1 MQFEMAVAGA
11 QRRPLG
17 LGFLHPVFPEHALA
31 GGNHRLDRIG
41 AEGLCNRDQC
51 HARRIASGVA
61 AGAGDFGANCRKPI
75 RSIYAFHFVN
85 ARNGSNFNGGP
96 KIVFTHFS
104 YVVEHRGWGST
115 MSDVPAESAK
125 ASRPNK
131 PILSI
136 RARLI
141 VVALLALAPLMLER
155 MRGLEQARAEHAELA
170 RGQVID
176 LAQSGVEAQ
185 REIVNSMRAL
195 LQVVARVYTRMAPDQ
210 SDCNQTL
217 ADLTSN
223 IPWLTGVAVAG
234 RDGRIKCE
242 TDPRA
247 VGLNVSDRPYFQNT
261 LRSHDFALSDYLIN
275 RFRQAP
281 ALFATFPVVKD
292 DGALTDVV
300 FASINLN
307 WIGKLAATA
316 ARREGTSMLLV
327 DGSGTLIAAST
338 DEGEIVGKNFAD
350 NALVREMLAK
360 DEGTM
365 TIAGLDASAASSPM
379 SACLGRKRGLPSAST
394 SASFTV
400 VSTATCASPTCSWRW
415 SPC

>member
-1 MQFEMAVAGA
+1 
-11 QRRPLG
+11 
-17 LGFLHPVFPEHALA
+17 
-31 GGNHRLDRIG
+31 
-41 AEGLCNRDQC
+41 
-51 HARRIASGVA
+51 
-61 AGAGDFGANCRKPI
+61 
-75 RSIYAFHFVN
+75 
-85 ARNGSNFNGGP
+85 
-96 KIVFTHFS
+96 
-104 YVVEHRGWGST
+104 

-195 LQVVARVYTRMAPDQ
+195 LQVVARVYTLAPDQ
-210 SDCNQTL
+210 ADCNQTL

-247 VGLNVSDRPYFQNT
+247 VGLNVSDRPYFQNA

-275 RFRQAP
+275 RGFNFP
-281 ALFATFPVVKD
+281 AHR
-292 DGALTDVV
+292 
-300 FASINLN
+300 NL
-307 WIGKLAATA
+307 
-316 ARREGTSMLLV
+316 RVSEGVEDLL
-327 DGSGTLIAAST
+327 
-338 DEGEIVGKNFAD
+338 
-350 NALVREMLAK
+350 R
-360 DEGTM
+360 
-365 TIAGLDASAASSPM
+365 
-379 SACLGRKRGLPSAST
+379 
-394 SASFTV
+394 
-400 VSTATCASPTCSWRW
+400 
-415 SPC
+415 